1 MALVAK
7 VFAQM
12 RTVARDYLL
21 VEEHQVQRDVSNSR
35 KIFFAWNRCLFDNY
49 AKAK

>member
-21 VEEHQVQRDVSNSR
+21 VEEYQVQKDVSNSR
-35 KIFFAWNRCLFDNY
+35 KIFFAWNRCLFNNY